1 VATNVDKVIQ
11 GLVDYIPEGT
21 EGIKELPEEFNG
33 FFTNDSPSSKIPSPY
48 ITMNTH
54 SFLSDNEVLH
64 MLLSKKSSL
73 LKDNREDIINAASKN
88 LKEKIKTFS
97 FAGEEVKQK
106 INRLNSNIV
115 YYQNKIKESE
125 KKEETINKNIDTIAK
140 DLNVERVEKP
150 TSKETSTGDF
160 NAEIDNVFGET
171 APPEENSSITLN
183 NQTQET
189 MKILNTSVKD
199 LIKYSEGSIRDQ
211 LYGTLSGSYLNS
223 VMEMTRL
230 ISIGTPQ
237 AMALAG
243 EAQKKAGIKQ
253 YYMDKLNY
261 ADSFFSS
268 IDDKNTKL
276 RNDELAMSGYSI
288 YDEVFRS
295 NTESERLKAVN
306 ASYPAIV
313 QLRQALQVLDS
324 GKQDTT
330 LSQADAIVELVLAR
344 LKESDR
350 GE

>member
-1 VATNVDKVIQ
+1 MATNVDKVIQ

-21 EGIKELPEEFNG
+21 EGVQ
-33 FFTNDSPSSKIPSPY
+33 TNTKVSLYSRSDLFSSSRSDDTMLTLLLDEKKRVLNNNKQE
-48 ITMNTH
+48 IT
-54 SFLSDNEVLH
+54 
-64 MLLSKKSSL
+64 
-73 LKDNREDIINAASKN
+73 NAFSR
-88 LKEKIKTFS
+88 KEKESIKDFS
-97 FAGEEVKQK
+97 FAGEKVKQE
-106 INRLNSNIV
+106 IDSLNSNIV
-115 YYQNKIKESE
+115 YYQNKIKESK
-125 KKEETINKNIDTIAK
+125 KKEDTLDKNIDTISK
-140 DLNVERVEKP
+140 DLNIGIIEDSAPE
-150 TSKETSTGDF
+150 ETSTGDF
-160 NAEIDNVFGET
+160 NAEIDNVFEET
-171 APPEENSSITLN
+171 APPKESSPITLN

-199 LIKYSEGSIRDQ
+199 LIKYSKGSIRDQ

-276 RNDELAMSGYSI
+276 KNDELAMSGYSI